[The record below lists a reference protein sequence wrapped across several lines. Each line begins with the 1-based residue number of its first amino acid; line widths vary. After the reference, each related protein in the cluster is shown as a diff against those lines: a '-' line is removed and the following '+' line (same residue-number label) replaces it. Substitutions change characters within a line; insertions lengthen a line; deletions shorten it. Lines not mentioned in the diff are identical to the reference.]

1 MDNRIKLYFKP
12 QDLVCKEVYRLHGD
26 KSWKFFDP
34 RLIDNIVYIRLG
46 LAKPITVNTW
56 AIGGLYSQ
64 RGLRCNLCSLVAGK
78 TKRGALYV
86 SAHSQG
92 MAVDFDVKDMRAE
105 EVRKWI
111 GQHAV
116 SLPHPCRLELDTSW
130 VHMDVRVDPTRTE
143 RVQYF
148 KG

>member
-12 QDLVCKEVYRLHGD
+12 QDLVCKEVYHRHGD
-26 KSWKFFDP
+26 KSWSFFDP
-34 RLIDNIVYIRLG
+34 RLLDNLIYIRLG

-56 AIGGLYSQ
+56 ALGGLYSQ

-78 TKRGALYV
+78 TKGGTLYL

-92 MAVDFDVKDMRAE
+92 MAVDFDVKDMTAE

-111 GQHAV
+111 GQHEKL
-116 SLPHPCRLELDTSW
+116 LPYPCRLEFGTSW
-130 VHMDVRVDPTRTE
+130 VHMDVRVDPAKTE

>member
-1 MDNRIKLYFKP
+1 MDGRIKLYFKP
-12 QDLVCKEVYRLHGD
+12 QDFVCQDVWRAHGER
-26 KSWKFFDP
+26 SWKFFDP
-34 RLIDNIVYIRLG
+34 RLIDNMVYIRLG
-46 LAKPITVNTW
+46 LAKPIIVNTW
-56 AIGGLYSQ
+56 DNGGRFSQ
-64 RGLRCNLCSLVAGK
+64 RGLRCNLCSLVASK
-78 TKRGALYV
+78 TKGGTLYV

-92 MAVDFDVKDMRAE
+92 MAADFDVKGMSAE

-116 SLPHPCRLELDTSW
+116 SLPHPCRLETGTSW
-130 VHMDVRVDPTRTE
+130 VHMDVRVDPAKAE